1 MKIGIILNNIG
12 SPDAPDTA
20 SVRVYLQEFL
30 MAVIEVPLIL
40 RFILVYL
47 IITPFR
53 APKSAE
59 KYRKIWTDKGSPL
72 VVITNHIAIKL
83 RSLLPMAVE
92 TGMQFQNPSV
102 TSAIAALINQN
113 NDLEKIYLIP
123 MFPQYSDA
131 TTGASIAKFKKDFT
145 VFKKTNSKAADVDL
159 FAMKPFFEEDF
170 FIDELVR
177 KISPFDLENYDLL
190 LFSYHGLPKA
200 SILKNSHC
208 KMTELC
214 CETGMKQNCYRSQC
228 YATTK
233 ATVKKLNLKIKT
245 MTTFQSRLGR
255 SEWIRPYTD
264 QTLVAMAQSGTK
276 KVLVICPA
284 FTVDC
289 LETLEEIKIENRDIF
304 LKSGGQTFDYVPCL
318 NDDSSWCQR
327 LASVIEDAKHF
338 ERL

>member
-1 MKIGIILNNIG
+1 MKTGIILNNIG

-30 MAVIEVPLIL
+30 MAVIEVPVIL
-40 RFILVYL
+40 RFFLVYL

-72 VVITNHIAIKL
+72 VVITNQIAIKL

-92 TGMQFQNPSV
+92 TGMQFQNPSL
-102 TSAIAALINQN
+102 TAAIASLIKQN
-113 NDLEKIYLIP
+113 DDLEKIYLVP
-123 MFPQYSDA
+123 MFPQYSEA
-131 TTGASIAKFKKDFT
+131 TTGASIAKFKKDFNA
-145 VFKKTNSKAADVDL
+145 FKKTNSIAAEVEL
-159 FAMKPFFEEDF
+159 FVMKPFYDEDF
-170 FIDELVR
+170 FIDELVI
-177 KISPFDLENYDLL
+177 KISEFDLENYDLL

-208 KMTELC
+208 KMTDLC
-214 CETGMKQNCYRSQC
+214 CETGMKHNCYRSQC
-228 YATTK
+228 YTTTK
-233 ATVKKLNLKIKT
+233 ATVKKLNSKIKT

-255 SEWIRPYTD
+255 SEWIQPYTD
-264 QTLVAMAQSGTK
+264 RTIEALAQSGTK
-276 KVLVICPA
+276 RVLVICPA

-289 LETLEEIKIENRDIF
+289 LETLEEIKIENKEIF

-318 NDDSSWCQR
+318 NDDTSWCQR
-327 LASVIEDAKHF
+327 LAAVIQEAKLF
-338 ERL
+338 EGL